1 MQQFYC
7 PITPSTASQSC
18 SCTQRW
24 HGSSRVVAPDCA
36 RFVSSAG
43 SRFGTALRC
52 AEQRLRWL
60 STRLCHSCVYLVNC
74 PILFRQ
80 ESSKRNYIT
89 IFAYVFTMDSTLHQY
104 ESIIVNMYIQY
115 FDLTHIFPDS
125 AKGCER
131 NGNVSCHSGD
141 FTAAVEPR
149 FKYENKKSFTRRT
162 KDLRIV
168 ARNGSMQTPILHGAG
183 MDLEPHLHIFSS
195 CILPKYGNIWQLDAR
210 FNHNETLQILSIK
223 AHQLISS
230 IDAAQAPLR
239 PQGDCRA
246 SSSDIRFGFN
256 LAAPHIAKCRLTM
269 VNQYQ
274 PVKHYPFLNL
284 ISSVCLLHC
293 VSAISTTCTG
303 V

>member
-18 SCTQRW
+18 NCTQRW

-36 RFVSSAG
+36 RFVRSAG

-52 AEQRLRWL
+52 AEQRLCPDHFAKGLL
-60 STRLCHSCVYLVNC
+60 SFLFMCLPDDCFAGWPAQDSSGCHSCVYLVYC

-80 ESSKRNYIT
+80 ESSKCNYIT
-89 IFAYVFTMDSTLHQY
+89 IFAYVFTLDSALHEY
-104 ESIIVNMYIQY
+104 ESICSIFLPHPY
-115 FDLTHIFPDS
+115 FPDS
-125 AKGCER
+125 VKGCER

-183 MDLEPHLHIFSS
+183 MDLEPHLHILQLHLAKVWKHMATGCKVQPQRNVANFKHQGASADQLNRCSS
-195 CILPKYGNIWQLDAR
+195 GTFTAPGRLPS
-210 FNHNETLQILSIK
+210 F
-223 AHQLISS
+223 
-230 IDAAQAPLR
+230 
-239 PQGDCRA
+239 
-246 SSSDIRFGFN
+246 FF
-256 LAAPHIAKCRLTM
+256 
-269 VNQYQ
+269 
-274 PVKHYPFLNL
+274 
-284 ISSVCLLHC
+284 
-293 VSAISTTCTG
+293 
-303 V
+303 